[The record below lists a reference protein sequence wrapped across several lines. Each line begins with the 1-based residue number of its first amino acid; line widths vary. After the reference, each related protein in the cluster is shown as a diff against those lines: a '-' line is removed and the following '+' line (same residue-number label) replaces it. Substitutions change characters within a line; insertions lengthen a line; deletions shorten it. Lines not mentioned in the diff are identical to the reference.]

1 MSIFSAPSLPA
12 LPAPP
17 PPPPFPQVF
26 ANAQTQSLPQAQAAA
41 AAVGGGFGGTDLSQ
55 TIGGSVGAGTKVG
68 ANPLA
73 GVSPNRTAGKE
84 LLGA

>member
-26 ANAQTQSLPQAQAAA
+26 ANASTQGLPQAQAAA
-41 AAVGGGFGGTDLSQ
+41 AAAGGGFGGTDLSAKP
-55 TIGGSVGAGTKVG
+55 GS
-68 ANPLA
+68 NPLGDVA
-73 GVSPNRTAGKE
+73 PNKTSGKA
-84 LLGA
+84 LLGQ